1 MLQLFNWPKTPG
13 LKMKLISIDSIT
25 TSKEVAENLI
35 NNNNT
40 GVEFEYALFY
50 LLSTDSNRSIFLKN
64 IIYRHKLK
72 DKIIHI
78 FNNSKFEKLKTTLA
92 DSSWAKFNV
101 FLATQC
107 DEIGPAD
114 VVLKNS
120 NNDCLGLSVK
130 NQNNCSLNI
139 TGRSFL
145 TNSSLNLLEK
155 ELTAACS
162 NYIAEMRNKY
172 VTVDKWFKTRKR
184 SKETD
189 FFIDKIRDCVIS
201 DWNKKNVIEKTTIV
215 DKFTHANSPINYWIV
230 KYLKPKNNIYGMEI
244 NKNPIKQNLSPQHI
258 TLTKKMT
265 SYIIFNYQGVQFAQM
280 QVKFNNGILDNPTQN
295 GGHDFLIEDK
305 IIKKGD
311 PFSSWNVST

>member
-72 DKIIHI
+72 DKIINI

-92 DSSWAKFNV
+92 DSSWEKFNV

-172 VTVDKWFKTRKR
+172 VTVDKWFRKR
-184 SKETD
+184 KTSKETD
-189 FFIDKIRDCVIS
+189 FF
-201 DWNKKNVIEKTTIV
+201 
-215 DKFTHANSPINYWIV
+215 Y
-230 KYLKPKNNIYGMEI
+230 
-244 NKNPIKQNLSPQHI
+244 
-258 TLTKKMT
+258 
-265 SYIIFNYQGVQFAQM
+265 
-280 QVKFNNGILDNPTQN
+280 
-295 GGHDFLIEDK
+295 
-305 IIKKGD
+305 
-311 PFSSWNVST
+311 